1 MIEVISKARQSGS
14 LRRLAGV
21 RIRKTLYGQV
31 KLVGTVVG
39 YEGDCL
45 VIAYTAPTVRQSFHA
60 ERTPTNPTLLCEVPA
75 GHSLLLTEPIGISI
89 WEVDKEAERMR
100 NWFRSHMMRVA
111 YFAPYGVRQK
121 GIIVGYFGSRAVIRT
136 IYTRASKALT
146 PVNVGDY
153 NAGALKGLQPP
164 SKAYRDYLVKVDN
177 LRITKLTGIE
187 NI

>member
-1 MIEVISKARQSGS
+1 MKEVIRKARQ
-14 LRRLAGV
+14 LAGV

-31 KLVGTVVG
+31 KLVGKVVG

-45 VIAYTAPTVRQSFHA
+45 VIAYTTPTVRQSFHA
-60 ERTPTNPTLLCEVPA
+60 ERTPTNPKLLCEVPA
-75 GHSLLLTEPIGISI
+75 GHSLLLTEPTGINI

-100 NWFRSHMMRVA
+100 SWFRSYMMRVA

-121 GIIVGYFGSRAVIRT
+121 GIIVGYFGSMAVIRT
-136 IYTRASKALT
+136 MYTKASKALS
-146 PVNVGDY
+146 PVAVGDY
-153 NAGALKGLQPP
+153 NAGAMKGIQPP
-164 SKAYRDYLVKVDN
+164 SKLYRDYLVKVDN

>member
-1 MIEVISKARQSGS
+1 MKEVIRKARQ
-14 LRRLAGV
+14 LAGV

-31 KLVGTVVG
+31 KLVGKVVG

-45 VIAYTAPTVRQSFHA
+45 VIAYTTPTVRQSFHA
-60 ERTPTNPTLLCEVPA
+60 ERTPTNPKVLCEVPA
-75 GHSLLLTEPIGISI
+75 GHSLLLTEPTGINI

-100 NWFRSHMMRVA
+100 SWFRSYMMRVA

-121 GIIVGYFGSRAVIRT
+121 GIIVGYFGSMAVIRT
-136 IYTRASKALT
+136 MYTKASKALS
-146 PVNVGDY
+146 PVAVGDY
-153 NAGALKGLQPP
+153 NAGAMKGIQPP
-164 SKAYRDYLVKVDN
+164 SKLYRDYLVKVDN

>member
-1 MIEVISKARQSGS
+1 MKEVISKARQ
-14 LRRLAGV
+14 LAGV
-21 RIRKTLYGQV
+21 RIRKTLNGQV
-31 KLVGTVVG
+31 KLFGRVVG

-45 VIAYTAPTVRQSFHA
+45 VIAYTAPLVKVSYHA

-75 GHSLLLTEPIGISI
+75 GHSLLLTEPSGVNI

-100 NWFRSHMMRVA
+100 SWFRNYMARVA

-121 GIIVGYFGSRAVIRT
+121 GIIVGYFGSMAVIRT
-136 IYTRASKALT
+136 MYTRASKALS
-146 PVNVGDY
+146 PVSVGDY
-153 NAGALKGLQPP
+153 NAGAMKGVQPP
-164 SKAYRDYLVKVDN
+164 SKLYGDYLVKVDN